1 MNKMLWNGLPVIIF
15 GSGGISKEIYSLIK
29 YINSYNSSPI
39 YNFIG
44 FVGNTID
51 EIGKEIIDSYKIV
64 SCDDNILDFTQ
75 SYSTIGIVI
84 PIGNPNIKSSIFNKV
99 NSIPNVVFPNII
111 HPTIKFDKDNVLIGM
126 GNILTAGVNLTCD
139 IEIGDFNLVNLN
151 STIGHDTKIGNFNVI
166 NPLVAISG
174 NVLIG
179 NKCLIGTGAKV
190 LQGLNVDDNVI
201 VGAGS
206 VVVKDVESA
215 TTVVGVPAK
224 PLMRK

>member
-1 MNKMLWNGLPVIIF
+1 MNKMSWNGLPVLIF
-15 GSGGISKEIYSLIK
+15 GSGGISKEIYSLVK

-44 FVGNTID
+44 FVGNAVD
-51 EIGKEIIDSYKIV
+51 EIGKEVIDSYKIV
-64 SCDDNILDFTQ
+64 SCDDNIEEYTQ
-75 SYSTIGIVI
+75 SYNTIGVVI
-84 PIGNPNIKSSIFNKV
+84 PIGTPSIKSNIFNKV
-99 NSIPNVVFPNII
+99 SSISNVVFPNII
-111 HPTIKFDKDNVLIGM
+111 HPTINFDKDNVLVGM
-126 GNILTAGVNLTCD
+126 GNIITAGVNLTCN
-139 IEIGDFNLVNLN
+139 IVIGDFNLINLN

-190 LQGLNVDDNVI
+190 LQGLNINDNVI

-206 VVVKDVESA
+206 VVVKDVESDM
-215 TTVVGVPAK
+215 TVVGVPAK
-224 PLMRK
+224 PLLKK